1 MKKSILMLTAAI
13 LALPAMAEYKAEFNT
28 DEATAINITEA
39 GQYRIYNEGFI
50 ETNVPV
56 IVSSDIADTVFITVE
71 DVNIVP
77 SEQGSAMVIGANSV
91 VVLNLGGEE
100 SETCLKGKTT
110 GCGIEAMGDLIINGD
125 ENKTLTCQGSGRA
138 AAIGTIG
145 SSSAAGS
152 ITINGGNITAKAGSE
167 SAGIGASNAGRL
179 GDITINGG
187 YIIARGGAY
196 SSAIGGSYVSKGT
209 ATITINGGV
218 VEAQSGYYCNNSSI
232 GKGNGTHSGTIS
244 VVILGGSVIAK
255 GQKGEMDGVV
265 YKPTN
270 NNDDVILFTY
280 TLPDAP
286 ATLVTEG
293 HIGNLQLGTD
303 YGIKDVYT
311 DENGKLYF
319 YLPES
324 VKNAEVVINGV
335 KIQEEGS
342 DGDGDGDGDGE
353 DPEPGE
359 GVMNTYGEETNIDII
374 NTSNGII
381 INNTANNLVSIC
393 DLTGKM
399 VLEGTVNDNQSIV
412 LTQGLYIIRI
422 NNVGNFKCIVK

>member
-50 ETNVPV
+50 ETQVPI

-100 SETCLKGKTT
+100 SETSLKGNTT

-125 ENKTLTCQGSGRA
+125 ENKTLTCKGSGRA

-167 SAGIGASNAGRL
+167 SAGIGAANNGYC

-187 YIIARGGAY
+187 YVLATGDAYGA
-196 SSAIGGSYVSKGT
+196 AIGGTYISKGT
-209 ATITINGGV
+209 SVVTINGGM
-218 VEAQSGYYCNNSSI
+218 VEAKAGYYCQNAI
-232 GKGNGTHSGTIS
+232 GRHNTSGKVS
-244 VVILGGSVIAK
+244 VVILGGSIIAK
-255 GQKGEMDGVV
+255 SGKGEMDTEN
-265 YKPTN
+265 KLLNQPTN

-324 VKNAEVVINGV
+324 AKNAEVVINGV
-335 KIQEEGS
+335 TIQEESS

-359 GVMNTYGEETNIDII
+359 GVINTYGEETNIDII
-374 NTSNGII
+374 NTTNGII

-399 VLEGTVNDNQSIV
+399 VLEGTVSDNQSIA